1 MWHNQNASASN
12 RERRYSGLA
21 NAASDI
27 AVGDNAV
34 LACLT
39 SGRAGFYHQRTP
51 YRPRPSRIR
60 RCPIARSPISDYS
73 ALDCVYALA
82 VAAAAAVVA
91 DEPWPAQGQQVPGTP
106 DTLLKRRKGKGRA
119 RGCMDFAS
127 EHQRAAAAVLVAAA
141 SALGALSIPLA
152 SPQRRW

>member
-1 MWHNQNASASN
+1 M
-12 RERRYSGLA
+12 A

-34 LACLT
+34 LVRLT

-60 RCPIARSPISDYS
+60 RCPIARSLISDYS

-82 VAAAAAVVA
+82 VAAAAAAVVA
-91 DEPWPAQGQQVPGTP
+91 DEPWQARGQQVPGTP

-141 SALGALSIPLA
+141 GALGALSIPLVN
-152 SPQRRW
+152 PRKIQ